1 MYELAWRSPQ
11 FDGRLGACH
20 ALDLP
25 IVFGTLDT
33 PSGRAFTGD
42 SPPRALAEDIGPL
55 GDLTAALLPEN
66 ATGRASLVSREEGTI
81 AGALCVN
88 ETYAQLDGE
97 VKLIHYGAA
106 LVEKN
111 VRPLR
116 FTAIGQ
122 RLLGLARTVLPQVAE
137 AGRDVARLAQGHA
150 GPLRVAVQCHN
161 CFDWL
166 MPAMDAYRTL
176 WPEVELDIISG
187 FLKDPLPLLDQ
198 GEAEL
203 AIIHDPQEEQPN
215 IVFSPLFRYESVAL
229 MSPRHRLAAKPY
241 LDAKDFADETLITYP
256 VPDEMLDVMK
266 HCLMPANVNPKRRT
280 AELTVAILQLVASG
294 RGIAALPSW
303 TVGNYIERG
312 YVVSRPIGQSGLRCE
327 LYAATTRAAP
337 SAKTPA
343 LGVLVK
349 AMSPTA

>member
-1 MYELAWRSPQ
+1 MSST
-11 FDGRLGACH
+11 
-20 ALDLP
+20 ALEIRHLE
-25 IVFGTLDT
+25 TLL
-33 PSGRAFTGD
+33 
-42 SPPRALAEDIGPL
+42 ALAECGSL
-55 GDLTAALLPEN
+55 SKAAARLFLTQSALSHQLK
-66 ATGRASLVSREEGTI
+66 
-81 AGALCVN
+81 AL
-88 ETYAQLDGE
+88 ES
-97 VKLIHYGAA
+97 HYGAA

-122 RLLGLARTVLPQVAE
+122 RLLTLARAVLPQVAE

-150 GPLRVAVQCHN
+150 GPLRIVVQCHN

-166 MPAMDAYRTL
+166 MPAMDAYRSL
-176 WPEVELDIISG
+176 WPEVELDIVSG
-187 FLKDPLPLLDQ
+187 FVADPLPLLER

-203 AIIHDPQEEQPN
+203 AVIHDRQEPKDT

-229 MSPRHRLAAKPY
+229 MSPRHPLASKQWLEA
-241 LDAKDFADETLITYP
+241 DDFAAETLITYP

-266 HCLMPANVNPKRRT
+266 HCLIPAGVNPKRRT

-312 YVVSRPIGQSGLRCE
+312 YVVSRPVGQSGLRCE
-327 LYAATTRAAP
+327 LYAATTHSGAEAAYIREFITLTRAQSLTELAGV
-337 SAKTPA
+337 SA
-343 LGVLVK
+343 L
-349 AMSPTA
+349 

>member
-1 MYELAWRSPQ
+1 MSSTALEIRHLETLLALSEC
-11 FDGRLGACH
+11 GSLSKAAARLFLTQS
-20 ALDLP
+20 ALSHQLK
-25 IVFGTLDT
+25 
-33 PSGRAFTGD
+33 
-42 SPPRALAEDIGPL
+42 ALE
-55 GDLTAALLPEN
+55 
-66 ATGRASLVSREEGTI
+66 S
-81 AGALCVN
+81 
-88 ETYAQLDGE
+88 
-97 VKLIHYGAA
+97 HYGAA

-122 RLLGLARTVLPQVAE
+122 RLLSLARVVLPQMAE
-137 AGRDVARLAQGHA
+137 AG
-150 GPLRVAVQCHN
+150 HN

-187 FLKDPLPLLDQ
+187 FLMNPLPLLDQ
-198 GEAEL
+198 REAEL
-203 AIIHDPQEEQPN
+203 AIIHDAPEAHPSV
-215 IVFSPLFRYESVAL
+215 VFSPLFRYESVAL
-229 MSPRHRLAAKPY
+229 MSPRHAKAGKPW
-241 LDAKDFADETLITYP
+241 LEAEDFADETLITYP

-266 HCLMPANVNPKRRT
+266 HCLTPASINPKRRT

-327 LYAATTRAAP
+327 LYAATTPAGAAAAYIKEFIALTRSMSLTSLAGV
-337 SAKTPA
+337 SA
-343 LGVLVK
+343 L
-349 AMSPTA
+349 